1 MTTLLRPGIRKI
13 LYTFY
18 KRKNERI
25 HLRELARETNMHG
38 QSITRYL
45 AQLEKEKILQTRKEG
60 NLKQYE
66 LAHNKSVYA
75 LLSLFDVEKV
85 EKLPLLRKK
94 AIDTYIKALPQPPI
108 FMVVFGSTAK
118 ETYIKDSDIDILII
132 TNAKI
137 DIASAEKEVDAQCA
151 MRVSTF
157 QMTYPR
163 FIQELKL
170 KEEPVI
176 QSAIQTGYPVINHLQ
191 YYEVL
196 YHERV

>member
-1 MTTLLRPGIRKI
+1 
-13 LYTFY
+13 
-18 KRKNERI
+18 
-25 HLRELARETNMHG
+25 MHG

-45 AQLEKEKILQTRKEG
+45 TQLEKEKILQTRKEG

-66 LAHNKSVYA
+66 LAHNKRVYA
-75 LLSLFDVEKV
+75 LLSLFDVEKM

-94 AIDTYIKALPQPPI
+94 AIKPCLQPLPQPPI

-118 ETYIKDSDIDILII
+118 ETYTKDSDIDILII

-137 DIASAEKEVDAQCA
+137 ETAAAEKEVDAQCA
-151 MRVSTF
+151 MRVSMF

-196 YHERV
+196 YHERI

>member
-1 MTTLLRPGIRKI
+1 MTTILKPGIRKI
-13 LYTFY
+13 LYVFY
-18 KRKNERI
+18 QRKNERI
-25 HLRELARETNMHG
+25 HLRELARITNMHG

-45 AQLEKEKILQTRKEG
+45 VQLEKENLLKTRKEG

-66 LAHNKSVYA
+66 LAHNRRAYT
-75 LLSLFDVEKV
+75 LLSFFDVEKV

-94 AIDTYIKALPQPPI
+94 AINTYLQALPQPPI

-118 ETYIKDSDIDILII
+118 ETYTKDSDIDILII
-132 TNAKI
+132 SNAKI
-137 DIASAEKEVDAQCA
+137 KTAFAEKEVDAQCA

-157 QMTYPR
+157 QMTYQR

-170 KEEPVI
+170 REEPVI
-176 QSAIQTGYPVINHLQ
+176 QSAIQTGYPFINHIQ

-196 YHERV
+196 YHERI

>member
-66 LAHNKSVYA
+66 LAHNKRVYA
-75 LLSLFDVEKV
+75 LLSLFDVEKM

-94 AIDTYIKALPQPPI
+94 AINTCLQALPQPPI

-118 ETYIKDSDIDILII
+118 ET
-132 TNAKI
+132 
-137 DIASAEKEVDAQCA
+137 
-151 MRVSTF
+151 
-157 QMTYPR
+157 
-163 FIQELKL
+163 
-170 KEEPVI
+170 
-176 QSAIQTGYPVINHLQ
+176 
-191 YYEVL
+191 
-196 YHERV
+196 